1 MAHAWWT
8 YKQIKAQAVKENW
21 FSLEPY
27 VSHFFD
33 NWMFFAYFQILVC
46 FSFSV
51 LSNMAHMSSTVPKSF
66 QQMMLQMETSCCSL
80 INSLCKSSSSTTYL
94 IDPVV

>member
-27 VSHFFD
+27 WVLWVILIVITEIVLHLFSDLGVF
-33 NWMFFAYFQILVC
+33 YFLCIIQHGPHEFYC
-46 FSFSV
+46 TKV
-51 LSNMAHMSSTVPKSF
+51 LSTNDATDGNFLLFPDKF
-66 QQMMLQMETSCCSL
+66 TL
-80 INSLCKSSSSTTYL
+80 
-94 IDPVV
+94 